1 MGEISHGFVRA
12 TDRDRFLQPESHSEE
27 GGGGVL
33 STMDDYMRFLRMLA
47 GGGALD
53 GERILTEE
61 SVRRMGTNRLSEE
74 QIREFPIPG
83 YGYGCGVR
91 VRLAADGLGP
101 AGAFGWY
108 GMSGSYALV
117 DPVHELCFLYM
128 QQMIP
133 GRDKEIHPELRRC
146 LYEDYFER

>member
-1 MGEISHGFVRA
+1 M
-12 TDRDRFLQPESHSEE
+12 
-27 GGGGVL
+27 
-33 STMDDYMRFLRMLA
+33 
-47 GGGALD
+47 
-53 GERILTEE
+53 
-61 SVRRMGTNRLSEE
+61 SEE

-101 AGAFGWY
+101 AGEFGWY

>member
-1 MGEISHGFVRA
+1 MGPGFAILDGMSQSVTILGA
-12 TDRDRFLQPESHSEE
+12 
-27 GGGGVL
+27 G
-33 STMDDYMRFLRMLA
+33 LA
-47 GGGALD
+47 GSEAALQLAD
-53 GERILTEE
+53 R
-61 SVRRMGTNRLSEE
+61 
-74 QIREFPIPG
+74 
-83 YGYGCGVR
+83 GVR

-101 AGAFGWY
+101 AGEFGWY

>member
-1 MGEISHGFVRA
+1 M
-12 TDRDRFLQPESHSEE
+12 
-27 GGGGVL
+27 
-33 STMDDYMRFLRMLA
+33 
-47 GGGALD
+47 
-53 GERILTEE
+53 
-61 SVRRMGTNRLSEE
+61 RRMGTNRLSEE

-101 AGAFGWY
+101 AGEFGWY

-133 GRDKEIHPELRRC
+133 GRDKEIHPKLRRC

>member
-1 MGEISHGFVRA
+1 MGEISHGFVRV
-12 TDRDRFLQPESHSEE
+12 TDRDRFLQPESHFEE

-91 VRLAADGLGP
+91 VRLAADGWGLPGSLAGTACP
-101 AGAFGWY
+101 AAMRWWTRC
-108 GMSGSYALV
+108 MSYAF
-117 DPVHELCFLYM
+117 C
-128 QQMIP
+128 ICS
-133 GRDKEIHPELRRC
+133 R
-146 LYEDYFER
+146 